1 MPFYGK
7 IGNDRAA
14 ALHVEWGDRPFY
26 WQSQSGTDKVLVW
39 QAGRGYSWF
48 HGWLAGRLSVCGVE
62 PIWNYLQELE
72 TDEFPYNTCYLRY
85 TVHGDNGPPD
95 ELMPDVI
102 RAWNERYDSPQF
114 RITTTKEFFTAF
126 EEQYGEYLPTYGGD
140 MTPTWEDGASST
152 ARETAMNR
160 ESAARLTRTEI
171 LWSMLS
177 PESDYPARELAEA
190 WKNVLLFSEHT
201 WGASASGPD
210 PYSQFTKDLW
220 AGKKMYA
227 DSADVQS
234 RRLCDETMAGITAGE
249 GYVQVLN
256 TNLWPRTDVVT
267 VAADLTGKRL
277 LAPSGEPVAV
287 QRLHDGGWIFLAE
300 EVPALSSSVYRIV
313 PAASSAKAK
322 KSPAAPVSMI
332 GGNVLDNGLV
342 RVAVDPAK
350 GTIRSLKAAGAD
362 YEYAAGEGLNDY
374 IYSGRIAADP
384 RGIDRVTRVEVLDD
398 GPVAATLRI
407 VSDAPGCNALW
418 RDVTV
423 YRGLGRV
430 DIRNTVDKQDI
441 LEHESV
447 RFVFPFNFAH
457 PEITMDLAMSEM
469 HPEREQLAGVN
480 KHYYSLLNGM
490 AVGDLEHAVCLTTLD
505 APFVE
510 LGTPSGEDYRLNPR
524 HGYGWWPSAQI
535 SPVVYSWVMNNTW
548 RTNYKA
554 SQGGVASFRY
564 SLQICDP
571 FDLKLK
577 QRGAE
582 REQPLIAVESGRPE
596 PVGRL
601 FRLEGRNRIAVSGIA
616 PSADGTG
623 YIVRLQNMGDQSVHS
638 AFVWGRMK
646 ARRVSV
652 CDYREQ
658 PLAPFDDR
666 SFWMKPFEYLM
677 LKVETE

>member
-1 MPFYGK
+1 MP
-7 IGNDRAA
+7 
-14 ALHVEWGDRPFY
+14 
-26 WQSQSGTDKVLVW
+26 
-39 QAGRGYSWF
+39 QAKDSTII
-48 HGWLAGRLSVCGVE
+48 S
-62 PIWNYLQELE
+62 
-72 TDEFPYNTCYLRY
+72 
-85 TVHGDNGPPD
+85 
-95 ELMPDVI
+95 I
-102 RAWNERYDSPQF
+102 RA
-114 RITTTKEFFTAF
+114 
-126 EEQYGEYLPTYGGD
+126 G
-140 MTPTWEDGASST
+140 
-152 ARETAMNR
+152 
-160 ESAARLTRTEI
+160 
-171 LWSMLS
+171 
-177 PESDYPARELAEA
+177 
-190 WKNVLLFSEHT
+190 
-201 WGASASGPD
+201 
-210 PYSQFTKDLW
+210 
-220 AGKKMYA
+220 
-227 DSADVQS
+227 
-234 RRLCDETMAGITAGE
+234 
-249 GYVQVLN
+249 
-256 TNLWPRTDVVT
+256 
-267 VAADLTGKRL
+267 
-277 LAPSGEPVAV
+277 
-287 QRLHDGGWIFLAE
+287 
-300 EVPALSSSVYRIV
+300 
-313 PAASSAKAK
+313 
-322 KSPAAPVSMI
+322 
-332 GGNVLDNGLV
+332 
-342 RVAVDPAK
+342 
-350 GTIRSLKAAGAD
+350 
-362 YEYAAGEGLNDY
+362 
-374 IYSGRIAADP
+374 IAADP

-407 VSDAPGCNALW
+407 VSEAPGCNALW

-582 REQPLIAVESGRPE
+582 REQPLIAVESGRAE

-601 FRLEGRNRIAVSGIA
+601 FPARRPQPDRRVGHRALGGRDGLYRASAEHGRSKRAFRIRLGPDEGPPGERLRLPRTAPRAVRRPLLLDETLRVPDAQSRNRI
-616 PSADGTG
+616 TQTT
-623 YIVRLQNMGDQSVHS
+623 Y
-638 AFVWGRMK
+638 
-646 ARRVSV
+646 
-652 CDYREQ
+652 E
-658 PLAPFDDR
+658 
-666 SFWMKPFEYLM
+666 
-677 LKVETE
+677 

>member
-1 MPFYGK
+1 
-7 IGNDRAA
+7 
-14 ALHVEWGDRPFY
+14 
-26 WQSQSGTDKVLVW
+26 
-39 QAGRGYSWF
+39 
-48 HGWLAGRLSVCGVE
+48 
-62 PIWNYLQELE
+62 
-72 TDEFPYNTCYLRY
+72 
-85 TVHGDNGPPD
+85 
-95 ELMPDVI
+95 MPDVI

-220 AGKKMYA
+220 AGKKMYG

-234 RRLCDETMAGITAGE
+234 RRLCDEAMAGITAGE

-313 PAASSAKAK
+313 PAAPAAKAK

-564 SLQICDP
+564 SLQISDP

>member
-1 MPFYGK
+1 M
-7 IGNDRAA
+7 
-14 ALHVEWGDRPFY
+14 
-26 WQSQSGTDKVLVW
+26 
-39 QAGRGYSWF
+39 
-48 HGWLAGRLSVCGVE
+48 
-62 PIWNYLQELE
+62 
-72 TDEFPYNTCYLRY
+72 
-85 TVHGDNGPPD
+85 
-95 ELMPDVI
+95 
-102 RAWNERYDSPQF
+102 
-114 RITTTKEFFTAF
+114 
-126 EEQYGEYLPTYGGD
+126 
-140 MTPTWEDGASST
+140 
-152 ARETAMNR
+152 
-160 ESAARLTRTEI
+160 
-171 LWSMLS
+171 
-177 PESDYPARELAEA
+177 
-190 WKNVLLFSEHT
+190 
-201 WGASASGPD
+201 
-210 PYSQFTKDLW
+210 
-220 AGKKMYA
+220 
-227 DSADVQS
+227 
-234 RRLCDETMAGITAGE
+234 
-249 GYVQVLN
+249 
-256 TNLWPRTDVVT
+256 
-267 VAADLTGKRL
+267 
-277 LAPSGEPVAV
+277 
-287 QRLHDGGWIFLAE
+287 
-300 EVPALSSSVYRIV
+300 
-313 PAASSAKAK
+313 
-322 KSPAAPVSMI
+322 
-332 GGNVLDNGLV
+332 

-490 AVGDLEHAVCLTTLD
+490 AGGDLEHAVCLTTLD

-564 SLQICDP
+564 SLQISDP

-623 YIVRLQNMGDQSVHS
+623 YLVRLQNMGDQSVHS

>member
-1 MPFYGK
+1 
-7 IGNDRAA
+7 
-14 ALHVEWGDRPFY
+14 
-26 WQSQSGTDKVLVW
+26 
-39 QAGRGYSWF
+39 
-48 HGWLAGRLSVCGVE
+48 
-62 PIWNYLQELE
+62 
-72 TDEFPYNTCYLRY
+72 
-85 TVHGDNGPPD
+85 
-95 ELMPDVI
+95 MPDVI

-234 RRLCDETMAGITAGE
+234 RRLCDEAMAGITAGE

-407 VSDAPGCNALW
+407 VSEAPGCNALW

-582 REQPLIAVESGRPE
+582 REQPLIAVESGRAE

>member
-1 MPFYGK
+1 
-7 IGNDRAA
+7 
-14 ALHVEWGDRPFY
+14 
-26 WQSQSGTDKVLVW
+26 
-39 QAGRGYSWF
+39 
-48 HGWLAGRLSVCGVE
+48 
-62 PIWNYLQELE
+62 
-72 TDEFPYNTCYLRY
+72 
-85 TVHGDNGPPD
+85 
-95 ELMPDVI
+95 MPDVI

-220 AGKKMYA
+220 AGKKMYG

-234 RRLCDETMAGITAGE
+234 RRLCDEAMAGITAGE

-313 PAASSAKAK
+313 PAAPAAKAK

-418 RDVTV
+418 RDVTG

-430 DIRNTVDKQDI
+430 DIRNTIDKQDI

-564 SLQICDP
+564 SLQISDP

-582 REQPLIAVESGRPE
+582 REQPLIAVESGRAE

>member
-1 MPFYGK
+1 
-7 IGNDRAA
+7 
-14 ALHVEWGDRPFY
+14 
-26 WQSQSGTDKVLVW
+26 
-39 QAGRGYSWF
+39 
-48 HGWLAGRLSVCGVE
+48 
-62 PIWNYLQELE
+62 
-72 TDEFPYNTCYLRY
+72 
-85 TVHGDNGPPD
+85 
-95 ELMPDVI
+95 
-102 RAWNERYDSPQF
+102 
-114 RITTTKEFFTAF
+114 
-126 EEQYGEYLPTYGGD
+126 
-140 MTPTWEDGASST
+140 
-152 ARETAMNR
+152 
-160 ESAARLTRTEI
+160 
-171 LWSMLS
+171 MLS

-407 VSDAPGCNALW
+407 VSDASGCNALW

-505 APFVE
+505 ALFVE

>member
-1 MPFYGK
+1 M
-7 IGNDRAA
+7 
-14 ALHVEWGDRPFY
+14 
-26 WQSQSGTDKVLVW
+26 
-39 QAGRGYSWF
+39 
-48 HGWLAGRLSVCGVE
+48 E

-234 RRLCDETMAGITAGE
+234 RRLCDEAMAGITAGE

-313 PAASSAKAK
+313 PAAPAAKAK

-564 SLQICDP
+564 SLQISDP

-582 REQPLIAVESGRPE
+582 REQPLIAVESGRAE

>member
-1 MPFYGK
+1 
-7 IGNDRAA
+7 
-14 ALHVEWGDRPFY
+14 
-26 WQSQSGTDKVLVW
+26 
-39 QAGRGYSWF
+39 
-48 HGWLAGRLSVCGVE
+48 
-62 PIWNYLQELE
+62 
-72 TDEFPYNTCYLRY
+72 
-85 TVHGDNGPPD
+85 
-95 ELMPDVI
+95 MPDVI

-234 RRLCDETMAGITAGE
+234 RRLCDEAMAGITAGE

-582 REQPLIAVESGRPE
+582 REQPLIAVESGRAE

>member
-1 MPFYGK
+1 M
-7 IGNDRAA
+7 
-14 ALHVEWGDRPFY
+14 
-26 WQSQSGTDKVLVW
+26 
-39 QAGRGYSWF
+39 
-48 HGWLAGRLSVCGVE
+48 E

-114 RITTTKEFFTAF
+114 RITTTKEFFKAF

-177 PESDYPARELAEA
+177 PESDYPAREFAEA

-234 RRLCDETMAGITAGE
+234 RRLCDEAMAGITAGE

-300 EVPALSSSVYRIV
+300 EVPALSSSVSRIV

-582 REQPLIAVESGRPE
+582 REQPLIAVESGRAE

>member
-1 MPFYGK
+1 
-7 IGNDRAA
+7 
-14 ALHVEWGDRPFY
+14 
-26 WQSQSGTDKVLVW
+26 
-39 QAGRGYSWF
+39 
-48 HGWLAGRLSVCGVE
+48 
-62 PIWNYLQELE
+62 
-72 TDEFPYNTCYLRY
+72 
-85 TVHGDNGPPD
+85 
-95 ELMPDVI
+95 MPDVI

>member
-1 MPFYGK
+1 
-7 IGNDRAA
+7 
-14 ALHVEWGDRPFY
+14 
-26 WQSQSGTDKVLVW
+26 
-39 QAGRGYSWF
+39 
-48 HGWLAGRLSVCGVE
+48 
-62 PIWNYLQELE
+62 
-72 TDEFPYNTCYLRY
+72 
-85 TVHGDNGPPD
+85 
-95 ELMPDVI
+95 MPDVI

-220 AGKKMYA
+220 AGKKMY
-227 DSADVQS
+227 
-234 RRLCDETMAGITAGE
+234 
-249 GYVQVLN
+249 
-256 TNLWPRTDVVT
+256 
-267 VAADLTGKRL
+267 
-277 LAPSGEPVAV
+277 
-287 QRLHDGGWIFLAE
+287 GGWIFLAE

-313 PAASSAKAK
+313 PAAPAAKAK

-430 DIRNTVDKQDI
+430 DIRNTIDKQDI

-480 KHYYSLLNGM
+480 KYYYSLLNGM

-564 SLQICDP
+564 SLQISDP

-582 REQPLIAVESGRPE
+582 REQPLIAVESGRAE

>member
-1 MPFYGK
+1 M
-7 IGNDRAA
+7 
-14 ALHVEWGDRPFY
+14 
-26 WQSQSGTDKVLVW
+26 
-39 QAGRGYSWF
+39 
-48 HGWLAGRLSVCGVE
+48 CGVE

-234 RRLCDETMAGITAGE
+234 RRLCDEAMAGITAGE

-313 PAASSAKAK
+313 PAAPAAKAK

-582 REQPLIAVESGRPE
+582 REQPLIAVESGRAE